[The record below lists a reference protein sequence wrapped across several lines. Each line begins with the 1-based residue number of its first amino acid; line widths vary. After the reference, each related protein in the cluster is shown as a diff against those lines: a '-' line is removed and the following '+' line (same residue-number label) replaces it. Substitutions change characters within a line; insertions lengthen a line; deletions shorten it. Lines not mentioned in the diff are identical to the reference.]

1 MDRTREQAST
11 RFNQAAEWN
20 DDVWNIQFRV
30 KVAVQRLD
38 ARFEKC
44 QHDLTWTRYRH
55 LMDKHTSTLKWYDYL
70 EPVDVSERTWGS
82 RDFPSKNDKVLWRPL
97 WPWPPEGYYFSL
109 TGKYPSIERISSSS
123 SGNFSL
129 NSKW

>member
-1 MDRTREQAST
+1 MDKNLAQAST

-44 QHDLTWTRYRH
+44 QHDL
-55 LMDKHTSTLKWYDYL
+55 TLKWYDYL

>member
-1 MDRTREQAST
+1 MLIRVILTC
-11 RFNQAAEWN
+11 
-20 DDVWNIQFRV
+20 DVTGNEM
-30 KVAVQRLD
+30 AP
-38 ARFEKC
+38 
-44 QHDLTWTRYRH
+44 RH
-55 LMDKHTSTLKWYDYL
+55 LLLAILSAT
-70 EPVDVSERTWGS
+70 PERGS

>member
-1 MDRTREQAST
+1 MDKNLVQAST

-20 DDVWNIQFRV
+20 DDVWNIQFRI

-70 EPVDVSERTWGS
+70 EPVDVSERTWKAARQWVKFDHLRRCNKIRKVGERMIGKD
-82 RDFPSKNDKVLWRPL
+82 RDIGR
-97 WPWPPEGYYFSL
+97 
-109 TGKYPSIERISSSS
+109 
-123 SGNFSL
+123 
-129 NSKW
+129 

>member
-1 MDRTREQAST
+1 MSWVADDLSWLGIPTRTSKMNGNREQAST

-30 KVAVQRLD
+30 KVAVMRLD

-70 EPVDVSERTWGS
+70 EPVDVSERTWKAA
-82 RDFPSKNDKVLWRPL
+82 RQWVKFDHLRRCNKIRKVGERMM
-97 WPWPPEGYYFSL
+97 
-109 TGKYPSIERISSSS
+109 GKDRGIER
-123 SGNFSL
+123 
-129 NSKW
+129 